1 MGKRS
6 DEDKDGKLPRH
17 LRAMLQIRLEV
28 NFGNHSFSTVS
39 RNVAIGGVSFETSEE
54 LPVGKHINLLL
65 YLPMAKGLELLKSS
79 SRVVWSKSQPEGWL
93 VGTAFEEFAPGGQRR
108 LQEWLLAYVRDDRE
122 SPFYPSP
129 PEPPAE
135 QPQQPQQPQRSRS
148 RR

>member
-6 DEDKDGKLPRH
+6 GQGKEGKLPRH
-17 LRAMLQIRLEV
+17 LRASLQVRLEV

-39 RNVAIGGVSFETSEE
+39 CNVAIGGTSFETPEE
-54 LPVGKHINLLL
+54 LPVGKQINLLL

-79 SRVVWSKSQPEGWL
+79 SRVVWSKRQPEGWL

-108 LQEWLLAYVRDDRE
+108 LQEWLLAYVRDDKE
-122 SPFYPSP
+122 SPFFPSP
-129 PEPPAE
+129 PEPPPE
-135 QPQQPQQPQRSRS
+135 QQQQPQRPKS